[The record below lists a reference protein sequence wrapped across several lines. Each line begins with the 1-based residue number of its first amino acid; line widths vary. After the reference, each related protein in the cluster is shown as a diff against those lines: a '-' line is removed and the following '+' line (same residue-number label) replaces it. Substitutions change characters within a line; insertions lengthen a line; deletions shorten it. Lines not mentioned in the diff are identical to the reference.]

1 MGRLRKDLGGRQP
14 GTDLILEREVGARE
28 FCKDSGLT
36 SPDLLGP
43 SGGPS
48 GFPPGPASAG
58 ERRAR
63 AHSRATLAL
72 PIPGAGP
79 AGMERG
85 RGGDTRRAGHPELPP
100 ARAPGACP
108 RRPLLSRGGQS
119 PGPCIR
125 LQCDTRCLSAAGS
138 WGCPGPPDRPAGGK
152 LSFAV
157 FGLCHPFFL
166 RPHPILISS
175 GAQKSAESRRPEARQ
190 EEGRGV
196 GRGEEG
202 GEGPGDPRDV
212 ARVTSEG
219 ERGGRARVLAGQS
232 PPKRRLPASPFGGG
246 LSHTSSPA
254 IGRLGASGP
263 LQREK
268 PGGGRSGAFIR
279 PGTTSCPPAPAPR
292 LGSRIGCVPLG
303 TRRRTRVLVTIA
315 AFAPSVHSASP
326 PPLRPASPP
335 LSCAR

>member
-1 MGRLRKDLGGRQP
+1 M
-14 GTDLILEREVGARE
+14 ILEREVGARE

-219 ERGGRARVLAGQS
+219 ERGEGLGFS
-232 PPKRRLPASPFGGG
+232 PDSPRPSAASRLRLSGAAFRTLPRLPLDAW
-246 LSHTSSPA
+246 A
-254 IGRLGASGP
+254 
-263 LQREK
+263 
-268 PGGGRSGAFIR
+268 
-279 PGTTSCPPAPAPR
+279 PPAPCKGKNPA
-292 LGSRIGCVPLG
+292 GGGAVPL
-303 TRRRTRVLVTIA
+303 
-315 AFAPSVHSASP
+315 
-326 PPLRPASPP
+326 
-335 LSCAR
+335 